1 VAQPLPELDAKALQ
15 EFCASAWDKD
25 AAAMYDGIVQ
35 VHGFLTAGMARIAQG
50 EAVVFIIS

>member
-1 VAQPLPELDAKALQ
+1 
-15 EFCASAWDKD
+15 
-25 AAAMYDGIVQ
+25 MYDGIVQ